1 MGAISHFIEREGVAT
16 TSISLIREHTEQILP
31 PRALWVPFYFGRP
44 LGIPSDPDFQT
55 GVLRAALDLLPT
67 ATEHTIADYPIEAPE
82 ESFSD
87 TWACP
92 VSFASPDA
100 DTPTGRLR
108 GEVQRLRPWWE
119 ETYRSR
125 KRSLIGASGGR
136 PEHIESMVEF
146 LSAMA
151 NGAPFDRVPEDLDT
165 VPWTAP
171 MPLLIRHVAEDVR
184 LYYQEAAASQPGNVA
199 PSHKALNTW
208 IFNETAL
215 GATIIEIGKRM
226 GEADD
231 KRILAV
237 RFLMI
242 PEGFWPD
249 GPTGPPR
256 NDSGA
261 RITDEILDWVA
272 GRRP

>member
-1 MGAISHFIEREGVAT
+1 
-16 TSISLIREHTEQILP
+16 
-31 PRALWVPFYFGRP
+31 
-44 LGIPSDPDFQT
+44 
-55 GVLRAALDLLPT
+55 
-67 ATEHTIADYPIEAPE
+67 
-82 ESFSD
+82 
-87 TWACP
+87 
-92 VSFASPDA
+92 
-100 DTPTGRLR
+100 
-108 GEVQRLRPWWE
+108 
-119 ETYRSR
+119 
-125 KRSLIGASGGR
+125 
-136 PEHIESMVEF
+136 MVEF

-151 NGAPFDRVPEDLDT
+151 NGAPFDRVPENLDT

-215 GATIIEIGKRM
+215 GETIIEIGRRM
-226 GEADD
+226 SEADD